1 MLVCRMRLLG
11 VLSFLSASCPSK
23 KLSQKAPQH
32 AHRQFILQPATTSLE
47 MPRRSARIRA
57 LHASSSSQGNDG
69 EEKRKTKKTRTV
81 PQKKDQKVTRV
92 SSLTLPRTLEFKA
105 YQDSNF
111 HHVIGIDEAGRGPL
125 AGPVVAAAVIYPKD
139 TPPIEGI
146 TDSKR
151 ITKEEER
158 EELYEQLIAV
168 PNIRWA
174 VSIIDAKRIDEINI
188 LQATLEGMRSA
199 ALCLADPKTLT
210 IRIAKHSS
218 AKEIGSYVI
227 CSESSSGK
235 KSNNGKMNHDSYFSL
250 IDGNKVPKDMPCEA
264 KAVVKGDSKEFVIAA
279 ASIFAKVTRDRL
291 MHEYDKMY
299 PEFNLSQHKG
309 YPTKAH
315 IASIVSNGVSPIH
328 RLTFAPLKNMN
339 LTERE

>member
-1 MLVCRMRLLG
+1 MRVLG
-11 VLSFLSASCPSK
+11 VLSFLSA
-23 KLSQKAPQH
+23 PQH
-32 AHRQFILQPATTSLE
+32 AHRPFILQPVTTSLA

-69 EEKRKTKKTRTV
+69 EEKRKTKKTRTM
-81 PQKKDQKVTRV
+81 PQKKDQKVTSA

-105 YQDSNF
+105 YKDSNF

-139 TPPIEGI
+139 TPRIEGI

-151 ITKEEER
+151 ITIEEER

-227 CSESSSGK
+227 CSKSSSGK
-235 KSNNGKMNHDSYFSL
+235 KSKNGKINNHDCYFSL